1 MVQVFNKEGFRYEN
15 YSRPYRPT
23 VSKAFIEKH
32 GKDETERICIE
43 VMRRFKEAD
52 ETVPAFATEKQH
64 SITVGAEVR
73 DVLKDLAKQRGFSVN
88 CLVREAL
95 LSKLLKNA
103 DPVRHQ
109 TFMPCSVVLCL
120 SPYEEK
126 LMDGW
131 CKENRCGFN
140 AFLSTLACV
149 TQPLLE
155 TDLSAQ
161 YPRKSLCL
169 YPDPLLE
176 EKFLHSVQVYGYLG
190 SALFRQILAFCDR
203 PFDPNR
209 VQDRYLDWLVG
220 GYALA
225 LSAK

>member
-15 YSRPYRPT
+15 YRPYQPT

-32 GKDETERICIE
+32 GKDETEAVCIE

-52 ETVPAFATEKQH
+52 ETVPAFSTSPQRT
-64 SITVGAEVR
+64 ITVDASVR
-73 DVLKDLAKQRGFSVN
+73 DVLKELAKQRGCSIN

-95 LSKLLKNA
+95 HCKLLKNA

-109 TFMPCSVVLCL
+109 TFKPCSVVLCL

-126 LMDGW
+126 LMCKW
-131 CKENRCGFN
+131 CENARCGFN
-140 AFLSTLACV
+140 TFLSTLASV

-155 TDLSAQ
+155 TDLSATC
-161 YPRKSLCL
+161 PRKKLCL
-169 YPDPLLE
+169 YPDPLLKE
-176 EKFLHSVQVYGYLG
+176 EFLHSVQVYGYLG
-190 SALFRQILAFCDR
+190 SSLFRQILAFCDR

-220 GYALA
+220 GYAHE
-225 LSAK
+225 LSRK

>member
-15 YSRPYRPT
+15 YACPYRPT

-32 GKDETERICIE
+32 GKDETARICIE

-52 ETVPAFATEKQH
+52 ETIPAFTSNRQH
-64 SITVGAEVR
+64 SITVDAEVR
-73 DVLKDLAKQRGFSVN
+73 DRLKFLSKQRGFSIN
-88 CLVREAL
+88 SLVREAL
-95 LSKLLKNA
+95 HSKLLKNA
-103 DPVRHQ
+103 EPARHQ
-109 TFMPCSVVLCL
+109 TFKPCSVVLCL

-126 LMDGW
+126 LMYRW
-131 CKENRCGFN
+131 CKNAWCGFN
-140 AFLSTLACV
+140 AFLSTLASV

-161 YPRKSLCL
+161 HPRKSLCL

-190 SALFRQILAFCDR
+190 SAFSRQILAFCDR

-220 GYALA
+220 GYAHE
-225 LSAK
+225 LSRK